1 MKQGDKNMARPK
13 KEFNQQLFEQL
24 CAMQCTKSEICSCLN
39 VDDKTLTA
47 MVKRTY
53 KENFSDVY
61 KQKTEVGKMS
71 LRRMQYKLAERNAGM
86 AIFLGKQFLNQH
98 DVYQVED
105 TSAIDRLDKI
115 LGSLKET
122 AGDETATEENEIQ
135 ETKETDDEGES

>member
-1 MKQGDKNMARPK
+1 MARPL

-24 CAMQCTKSEICSCLN
+24 CSMQCTKSEICSCLQIDN
-39 VDDKTLTA
+39 NTLDRA
-47 MVKRTY
+47 IKRTY
-53 KENFSDVY
+53 HDSFANVY

-86 AIFLGKQFLNQH
+86 AIFLGKQILGQR

-122 AGDETATEENEIQ
+122 SGDLSNEENT
-135 ETKETDDEGES
+135 ETTESPNKTSEGDS